1 MTCHRVIGDG
11 CIWEGISLMNA
22 WMPAVSASQWSAIM
36 MCLKEK
42 V

>member
-11 CIWEGISLMNA
+11 YIWAGISLMNY
-22 WMPAVSASQWSAIM
+22 WMPAVSVSQWSIV
-36 MCLKEK
+36 CLKEK